1 MPRTVNRANAD
12 RSDIDRTDANRREA
26 GRPRPFGSALQIVRP
41 SLHEEVVA
49 RVRDLIVENH
59 LPAGERIAELELAA
73 QLGVSRTPLRE
84 ALKVLASEGLIELLP
99 LRGAVVKA
107 FTPQD
112 AQDMLELIAVL
123 EVHAARKVVATA
135 SDEELAAL
143 AALHARMAE
152 CFERRERPEYFR
164 LNQEIHNGIVAAAH
178 MPTLT
183 MMHTTLRNRMRRIR
197 YIGNES
203 PPHWNAAMCEHQAI
217 IDALVARDAEATVA
231 AVQRHFD
238 NTWPRVRSSAPSP
251 DQSV

>member
-1 MPRTVNRANAD
+1 MARSVNRIPA
-12 RSDIDRTDANRREA
+12 
-26 GRPRPFGSALQIVRP
+26 PRPDLQIVRP

-59 LPAGERIAELELAA
+59 LPAGERIPELELAA

-84 ALKVLASEGLIELLP
+84 ALKVLASEGLVELLP

-123 EVHAARKVVATA
+123 EAHAARKAVAIA
-135 SDEELAAL
+135 SDEEIDAIAD
-143 AALHARMAE
+143 LHARMAE
-152 CFERRERPEYFR
+152 CYRRRERPEYFR

-178 MPTLT
+178 MPIMTT
-183 MMHTTLRNRMRRIR
+183 MHTILRNRMRRIR

-203 PPHWNAAMCEHQAI
+203 PQHWQAAMEEHQAI
-217 IDALVARDAEATVA
+217 IDALVARDADATA
-231 AVQRHFD
+231 AALQRHFEQ
-238 NTWPRVRSSAPSP
+238 TWPRVRSSAPSP
-251 DQSV
+251 DRSV